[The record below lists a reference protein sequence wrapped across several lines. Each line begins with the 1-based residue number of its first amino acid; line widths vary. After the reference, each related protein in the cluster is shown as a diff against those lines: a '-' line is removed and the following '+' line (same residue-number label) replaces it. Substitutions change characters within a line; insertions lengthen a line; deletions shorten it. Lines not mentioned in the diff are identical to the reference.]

1 MWKSSSGNVAVN
13 WCLNCVSF
21 CSPVKLGE
29 RRWPGLSQGQASRT
43 KQKYRLTNM
52 TRVENPGGY
61 NCPFVSRKDC
71 RITYAMYCE
80 NNSGLDHEFLVI

>member
-1 MWKSSSGNVAVN
+1 MARTLPGT
-13 WCLNCVSF
+13 SF
-21 CSPVKLGE
+21 KEKADRLQ
-29 RRWPGLSQGQASRT
+29 W
-43 KQKYRLTNM
+43 QKYRLTNM

-61 NCPFVSRKDC
+61 NCPFVSRKDR